1 MRGEQAVVPIT
12 GQNAKRVLFGVIN
25 PRTGRRVLMRAH
37 GMRQEAFQA
46 FLRLLRRRYSG
57 RPIWL
62 VMDEASC
69 HTAKASRQLAAQ
81 LGITSIWLPKQCSE
95 LNSMDHL
102 WRELKGKIAANRQ
115 FLIFLES
122 STHAN
127 ENRCNAEL
135 IALQPRCNYAS
146 HNLRLLSNAVLGRYQ
161 GRSSQS
167 FDPFHCSCEYHR
179 TPSNS
184 PLCLS

>member
-1 MRGEQAVVPIT
+1 MPAGAVLLIEDETILRLYPPLRACWAMRGEQAVVPIT

-25 PRTGRRVLMRAH
+25 PRTGRRILMRAH
-37 GMRQEAFQA
+37 GMGQEAFQA

-81 LGITSIWLPKQCSE
+81 LDITPIWLPKQCSE

-115 FLIFLES
+115 FADIDQAAN
-122 STHAN
+122 HA
-127 ENRCNAEL
+127 EKW
-135 IALQPRCNYAS
+135 
-146 HNLRLLSNAVLGRYQ
+146 VLGLTKA
-161 GRSSQS
+161 
-167 FDPFHCSCEYHR
+167 HA
-179 TPSNS
+179 
-184 PLCLS
+184 LCKAGILSKNFWLKDFCQ